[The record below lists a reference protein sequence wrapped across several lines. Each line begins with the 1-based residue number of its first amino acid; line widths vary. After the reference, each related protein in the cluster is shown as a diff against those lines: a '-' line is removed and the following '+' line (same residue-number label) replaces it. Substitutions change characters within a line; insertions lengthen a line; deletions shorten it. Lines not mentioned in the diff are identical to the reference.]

1 MFNNAT
7 SIHSILGRPL
17 VLTTIL
23 LQYSKGA
30 YSFNQHYKNH
40 FQGLGG
46 KKVNKDINERE
57 TKASPT

>member
-1 MFNNAT
+1 MFNET

-23 LQYSKGA
+23 HQYSKGT

-46 KKVNKDINERE
+46 VNDKDINERE
-57 TKASPT
+57 TKASST